1 MNKNVTIGLIV
12 VLVVVIAGVLWLNGS
27 VNERA
32 VQTNTQIKST
42 GAVEMSDMNPS
53 FDYWGKNFPE
63 HLDMHVAAEKDPT
76 FATEYGG
83 SLAYSKLIRYPQL
96 KILWA
101 GYPFSIDANEERG
114 HFWIQVDQM
123 DTARNNKDFLNSNG
137 FGAFGGQPAA
147 CMTCHSGWTKWLI
160 DNAAGGDFAVFSSTK
175 YWTMI
180 KNVPVLN
187 ADGSVGD
194 PKNVVDFSKPEFANL
209 TKEQIAQHSGPH
221 GGKRMGATCAD
232 CHNPVDMQLRIVR
245 PSAINALVDRGYEKD
260 PVTGVKASR
269 EEMRSIVCAQCH
281 VEYYFKP
288 TGTKVKVMGESI
300 AKDPSKKWFNGKQKE
315 YDEFDSWRDGNKP
328 TEIEVAGQVL
338 AFPWAEWKKGQPFR
352 IEMFEDYYEKVRNI
366 FPQDWAHKVTKAP
379 MLKIQHPE
387 YELFSGGVHAANG
400 VTCADCHMPYV
411 RKGSAKLTK
420 HNITSPLQDINAA
433 CKSCHTQSEAY
444 LKAQILDIQKS
455 VGFDLRSAEYAS
467 VSLIVDI
474 KNVRTELG
482 KKAEYQTDG
491 KADDKKISAALKEV
505 LELHRRAQ
513 MRGDFVGA
521 ENSTGFHNPREASR
535 MLLQAVELARQ
546 GQIKLAE
553 IAAANGIKFTASN
566 IGYEDL
572 QKDNQKL
579 AADLSGVP
587 TGDIRYAKEINKRD
601 GAGTHKAGERY
612 YEHDN
617 INGAAPAHLSD
628 FDKNTRPYN
637 YSVMDKK

>member
-1 MNKNVTIGLIV
+1 MNKVTVGIV
-12 VLVVVIAGVLWLNGS
+12 VLVVVIAGFLVLNKDVSDKKQISNPNGVLS
-27 VNERA
+27 
-32 VQTNTQIKST
+32 K

-53 FDYWGKNFPE
+53 FDHWGKNFPE
-63 HLDMHVAAEKDPT
+63 HLDMHVAAEKDAP

-137 FGAFGGQPAA
+137 FAAFGGQPAA
-147 CMTCHSGWTKWLI
+147 CMACHSGWTKWLL
-160 DNAAGGDFAVFSSTK
+160 DNVAKGDWAVFSSTK
-175 YWTMI
+175 YWTLI
-180 KNVPVLN
+180 KQVPRVN
-187 ADGSVGD
+187 EDGSISD
-194 PKNVVDFSKPEFANL
+194 PVNL
-209 TKEQIAQHSGPH
+209 NKDKFTEAELAKHSGPH

-232 CHNPVDMQLRIVR
+232 CHNPNDMQLRITR
-245 PSAINALVDRGYEKD
+245 PSAINALVERGYEKD
-260 PVTGVKASR
+260 AVTGIKAPR
-269 EEMRSIVCAQCH
+269 EEMRSLVCAQCH

-288 TGTKVKVMGESI
+288 TGTKVKVVGESI
-300 AKDPSKKWFNGKQKE
+300 RNDASKKWFNGKQKD
-315 YDEFDSWRDGNKP
+315 YDEFDSWRDGNEP
-328 TEIEVAGQVL
+328 IEIEVAGQELV
-338 AFPWAEWKKGQPFR
+338 FPWSEWKKGEPFR
-352 IEMFEDYYEKVRNI
+352 IEMFEDHYNKVRDV
-366 FPQDWAHKVTKAP
+366 FAQDWAHKITKAP

-387 YELFSGGVHAANG
+387 TELFSGGVHAANG
-400 VTCADCHMPYV
+400 VSCADCHMPYV

-433 CKSCHTQSEAY
+433 CKTCHTQSESY

-455 VGFDLRSAEYAS
+455 VGYDLRSAEYAS

-474 KNVRTELG
+474 KDIREKLG
-482 KKAEYQTDG
+482 KIAKFQTDG
-491 KADDKKISAALKEV
+491 KADDKKISAELKEV

-546 GQIKLAE
+546 GQVKLAE
-553 IAAANGIKFTASN
+553 IAAANGLSYTASN

-579 AADLSGVP
+579 GTIGGVP
-587 TGDIRYAKEINKRD
+587 AGDIRYAKEIDARD
-601 GAGTHKAGERY
+601 GKGKHKAGDRY

-617 INGAAPAHLSD
+617 INGNPPANLLE

-637 YSVMDKK
+637 YKVIDKVSSK